1 MSWKLLL
8 KLLPTSYEHF
18 TFFYLK
24 FKYQQKQRVDQW
36 KIKHHKKS
44 ISRIQNMKKT
54 NSQNDVELRGC
65 HVFFNNVIFKYR
77 QKQEGTETNNTNI
90 IKKSKI
96 CDH

>member
-18 TFFYLK
+18 TFFHLK
-24 FKYQQKQRVDQW
+24 FKYQQKQR
-36 KIKHHKKS
+36 
-44 ISRIQNMKKT
+44 IQNKKKT
-54 NSQNDVELRGC
+54 NSKNDVDGRQAAPKKLRWC